1 MHKLAVR
8 EVRTPVGPARIY
20 IMGSFPVRV
29 TLGDEEPAIAPYAL
43 RPPALVSEMEGA
55 IADYFS
61 GGDIRRELALRLLE
75 MAPHTPF
82 EYAVYRR
89 VIGIP
94 RGETLS
100 YGEVAEAVGH
110 PRAARAVGNAMR
122 SNLYPL
128 FIPCHRVIRS
138 GGGLGGFGGR
148 EEIKA
153 AILRMEGIAVEP

>member
-1 MHKLAVR
+1 MYKLAVR
-8 EVRTPVGPARIY
+8 EVRTPVGPVRIY
-20 IMGSFPVRV
+20 IMGIFPVRV
-29 TLGDEEPAIAPYAL
+29 TLGEEGPAIAPYAL
-43 RPPALVSEMEGA
+43 RPPSLVSEMEGA

-61 GGDIRRELALRLLE
+61 GGDISRELALRLLE
-75 MAPHTPF
+75 IDPHTPF

-89 VIGIP
+89 VIDIP

-100 YGEVAEAVGH
+100 YGEVAEAVGR

-153 AILRMEGIAVEP
+153 ALLRTEGIVVEP